1 MPVNGVFGSESWG
14 ADQRPTNFRE
24 AILYLMPN
32 GKAPITA
39 LMARTAKESV
49 NDPQFSWWDE
59 PQNLLRLVKKGRVE
73 AGENRILVDG
83 DDPREDNLGTPWGS
97 ALHLTLGDLL
107 MVEPKTDSETFAPEI
122 MQVTGVLNK
131 GEFTAARGK
140 SGTTAAPIDPD
151 QGLLKIGTAYPEG
164 APSPNAVSRNP
175 IKYTN
180 YTQIFKTA
188 YEISGTARQT
198 HARTG
203 DELMNIRKR
212 RMFDHSRDLEFAT
225 LFGTK
230 SESVGFNGLPVR
242 TTAGIRS
249 FIPAQNTTVFDDPVT
264 TDSFLEAVYKVFDF
278 ESPAGDTRTAFCGN
292 EALIEMNKVI
302 RDSPNSRMDLGKE
315 ISVYGMNFRE
325 FVLPQGRL
333 MLKTHP
339 LLNRHPLYQKS
350 MWILDFS
357 SLKYR
362 FLKGRD
368 THHREN
374 IQNRDED
381 SFKGMWLTEC
391 GLEVQRGGLTMGYLG
406 NISAS

>member
-1 MPVNGVFGSESWG
+1 MAVSGVFGSESWG
-14 ADQRPTNFRE
+14 TDQRPTNFRE
-24 AILYLMPN
+24 TILYLMPN
-32 GKAPITA
+32 GNAPITA
-39 LMARTAKESV
+39 LMARTPKESV

-59 PQNLLRLVKKGRVE
+59 PQNLLRLVKTGDVK
-73 AGENRILVDG
+73 ASENRILVAG
-83 DDPREDNLGTPWGS
+83 TDPGEDTLGTPWGS
-97 ALHLTLGDLL
+97 AQHLTIGDLL
-107 MVEPKTDSETFAPEI
+107 MVEPEEDTGTFAPEI
-122 MQVTGVLNK
+122 IQVTGVQNEK
-131 GEFTAARGK
+131 EFTVKRGA
-140 SGTTAAPIDPD
+140 SGTSAKGIKGG
-151 QGLLKIGTAYPEG
+151 QGLLKMGTSYPEG
-164 APSPNAVSRNP
+164 SPSPDAVSRNP

-180 YTQIFKTA
+180 FTQIFKTT
-188 YEISGTARQT
+188 YELSETARQT
-198 HARTG
+198 YARTG
-203 DELMNIRKR
+203 DELKNIRKR
-212 RMFDHSRDLEFAT
+212 RMFDHSRDLELAT

-230 SESVGFNGLPVR
+230 SEGTGFNGLPQR

-249 FIPAQNTTVFDDPVT
+249 FIPAQNTTVFENAVT

-325 FVLPQGRL
+325 FVLPQGKL

-368 THHREN
+368 THHKEN

-381 SFKGMWLTEC
+381 TFKGMWITEC